1 MCCFWRIMENKGG
14 VYLAGLHKAS
24 RWMRLFM
31 ILFILL
37 LLSTVTFY
45 FAKSQYQLV
54 IARQRETLG
63 MVNKHLELNLNVQ
76 LLALQFLAADP
87 EIRSLNP
94 DEVYNELSHS
104 REVVNFSN
112 INVFDRQGRIIS
124 QVRETCPN
132 PNYDMEKFDAVLSGK
147 RIITDVI
154 HCTSYQPY
162 VNLSVPVYNE
172 KGYVQGVISSEVL
185 LTEIGNLIGDHK
197 LSFNQTIFIKDGN
210 NGKVYASGFLSE
222 LMPPDEEFDQ
232 ISDREKAEPIYN
244 QDKIYLYMPVDNTKW
259 QVILVTPV
267 SEVYK
272 TVFKE
277 SLPELTIL
285 CLMALCAGLLY
296 RNFLHK
302 KLFEENIRRFRMERL
317 ISVNQLA
324 ASLAHEIRNPLTS
337 IKGFIQ
343 LMNRG
348 EGERVPNQE
357 HIKII
362 LTEIDR
368 IDKLTNEFQ
377 QLTRPLK
384 TPHFV
389 KVNIEQMIHDV
400 ILLMENQAVV
410 KKITLTFFNKMNLL
424 SHKYIGIMEGTLVN
438 RSSYILGDEAQLKQ
452 VLINLVKNAIDAVG
466 RNGEVKILLSRKEDF
481 IVMEV
486 KDNGIGMSKEIL
498 KKIGTPF
505 YTTKEGGNGLG
516 LSVCYNIIEG
526 HSGSIKVQSEFGQ
539 GTIFSIKLPCAE

>member
-1 MCCFWRIMENKGG
+1 M
-14 VYLAGLHKAS
+14 AGLHKAS
-24 RWMRLFM
+24 SWMRLLM
-31 ILFILL
+31 VLFILL

-45 FAKSQYQLV
+45 CAKSQYQLV
-54 IARQRETLG
+54 VARQREILG
-63 MVNKHLELNLNVQ
+63 MVNKHLELNLNAQ
-76 LLALQFLAADP
+76 LLALQFLAADT

-94 DEVYNELSHS
+94 DKVYNELSHY
-104 REVVNFSN
+104 REVVNISN
-112 INVFDRQGRIIS
+112 IKVFDRQGRIIS
-124 QVRETCPN
+124 QLRETCPN
-132 PNYDMEKFDAVLSGK
+132 PGTYDMESFNAVLSGK

-154 HCTSYQPY
+154 HCTLYQPY
-162 VNLSVPVYNE
+162 VTLSVPVYNE
-172 KGYVQGVISSEVL
+172 KGYVQGVLSSEVL
-185 LTEIGNLIGDHK
+185 LTEIGNLIGDHR
-197 LSFNQTIFIKDGN
+197 LSSNQTIFIKDGN
-210 NGKVYASGFLSE
+210 DRKVYASGLLSE
-222 LMPPDEEFDQ
+222 LMPLDEEFDQ
-232 ISDREKAEPIYN
+232 ISNREKAEPVYD
-244 QDKIYLYMPVDNTKW
+244 QDTIYLYMPVDNTKW

-272 TVFKE
+272 IVFKE
-277 SLPELTIL
+277 SIPELTIL
-285 CLMALCAGLLY
+285 CLMTLCAGLLY

-302 KLFEENIRRFRMERL
+302 KLFEENIRRIRMERL
-317 ISVNQLA
+317 MSVNQLA

-348 EGERVPNQE
+348 GERVPNKE

-362 LTEIDR
+362 LSEIDR

-384 TPHFV
+384 APHFV

-400 ILLMENQAVV
+400 VLLMENQAVV
-410 KKITLTFFNKMNLL
+410 KNITLAFLNKINPL
-424 SHKYIGIMEGTLVN
+424 SHNYIGIMEGTLVN
-438 RSSYILGDEAQLKQ
+438 QSSYILGDEAQLKQ

-466 RNGEVKILLSRKEDF
+466 RNGEVKILLSRKEDV
-481 IVMEV
+481 ILMMV
-486 KDNGIGMSKEIL
+486 KDNGIGMTEEIL

-505 YTTKEGGNGLG
+505 YTTKDGGNGIG

-526 HSGSIKVQSEFGQ
+526 HGGSIKVQSEFGQ

>member
-1 MCCFWRIMENKGG
+1 MT
-14 VYLAGLHKAS
+14 GLHKVS

-31 ILFILL
+31 ILFVLL

-45 FAKSQYQLV
+45 CVKSQYQLV
-54 IARQRETLG
+54 VARQRETLG
-63 MVNKHLELNLNVQ
+63 MVNKHLELNLNTQ
-76 LLALQFLAADP
+76 LIALQFLAADP
-87 EIRSLNP
+87 EIRSLNS
-94 DEVYNELSHS
+94 DEVYNEISHS
-104 REVVNFSN
+104 RDIVKFSN
-112 INVFDRQGRIIS
+112 IKLLDKQGRLIT
-124 QVRETCPN
+124 QLRETCPSPEAHDRKN
-132 PNYDMEKFDAVLSGK
+132 FNAVLSGEK
-147 RIITDVI
+147 VITDVI
-154 HCTSYQPY
+154 DCTSYQPY

-172 KGYVQGVISSEVL
+172 EGYVQGVLSSEVL
-185 LTEIGNLIGDHK
+185 LIELANLIGDHE
-197 LSFNQTIFIKDGN
+197 LSSDQTIFIKDGN
-210 NGKVYASGFLSE
+210 NRKVYASGLLSE

-232 ISDREKAEPIYN
+232 ISNREQAEQDYD

-267 SEVYK
+267 RDVYK
-272 TVFKE
+272 TVFKK

-285 CLMALCAGLLY
+285 CLITLCAGLLY

-302 KLFEENIRRFRMERL
+302 KFFQENIRRLRMERL

-343 LMNRG
+343 LMDRG
-348 EGERVPNQE
+348 GERAPNQE

-368 IDKLTNEFQ
+368 IDKLTSEFQ

-400 ILLMENQAVV
+400 VMLMENQAIV
-410 KKITLTFFNKMNLL
+410 KNITLAFFNKINLL
-424 SHKYIGIMEGTLVN
+424 PPNYIGIMEGTIVN

-466 RNGEVKILLSRKEDF
+466 KNGEIKILLSRKEDF

-505 YTTKEGGNGLG
+505 YTTKAGGNGLG

-526 HSGSIKVQSEFGQ
+526 HGGSIKVKSEFGQ

>member
-1 MCCFWRIMENKGG
+1 M
-14 VYLAGLHKAS
+14 AGLHKTS

-31 ILFILL
+31 VLFILL

-45 FAKSQYQLV
+45 CAKSQYQV
-54 IARQRETLG
+54 VVAKQRETLG
-63 MVNKHLELNLNVQ
+63 MVSKHLELNLNAQ

-94 DEVYNELSHS
+94 EKVHNELIDS
-104 REVVNFSN
+104 REIVNFSN
-112 INVFDRQGRIIS
+112 IRVFDRQGRILS

-132 PNYDMEKFDAVLSGK
+132 PNYDMEKFNTVLSGK

-162 VNLSVPVYNE
+162 INLSVPVYNE
-172 KGYVQGVISSEVL
+172 KGYVQGVISSEIL
-185 LTEIGNLIGDHK
+185 LTEIGGFIGDHG
-197 LSFNQTIFIKDGN
+197 LSSNQTIFIKDGN
-210 NGKVYASGFLSE
+210 NGKVYASGLLSE
-222 LMPPDEEFDQ
+222 LMPPNEEFDQ
-232 ISDREKAEPIYN
+232 ISDSEKAEPVYN

-259 QVILVTPV
+259 RVVLVTPI
-267 SEVYK
+267 SEIYR

-277 SLPELTIL
+277 SLPELIIL
-285 CLMALCAGLLY
+285 CLMTLCAGLLY

-317 ISVNQLA
+317 MSVNQLA

-343 LMNRG
+343 LMNR
-348 EGERVPNQE
+348 ESERVPNQE

-384 TPHFV
+384 TPQFV

-400 ILLMENQAVV
+400 VLLMENQAVI
-410 KKITLTFFNKMNLL
+410 KNITLAFFNKMNLL

-438 RSSYILGDEAQLKQ
+438 RSSFILGDEAQLKQ

-466 RNGEVKILLSRKEDF
+466 INGEVKILLSRKEDF

-526 HSGSIKVQSEFGQ
+526 HGGSIKVQSEFGQ